1 VVQQPQRDDYYYDTP
16 DQDTPADPYGDDN
29 GNNNPPRKQQQMP
42 LPPQD
47 EDINDNRPVNPDSL
61 TYKPGTNLS
70 SPNRSYS
77 TQDKVWVKPH
87 WKHTGDGWIWIDGY
101 WK

>member
-1 VVQQPQRDDYYYDTP
+1 VVVQQQDNDYYDDNTP
-16 DQDTPADPYGDDN
+16 DDPYKEDNSSRNQRQQQPKQQPPADENYDYS
-29 GNNNPPRKQQQMP
+29 
-42 LPPQD
+42 
-47 EDINDNRPVNPDSL
+47 RPVNPDSL

-70 SPNRSYS
+70 PRGNYS
-77 TQDKVWVKPH
+77 TRDKVWVKPH

>member
-1 VVQQPQRDDYYYDTP
+1 MVVQQQDNGYYDDNTP
-16 DQDTPADPYGDDN
+16 DDPYNDNNSDRNYQQRQPSNQQQPAD
-29 GNNNPPRKQQQMP
+29 NNY
-42 LPPQD
+42 D
-47 EDINDNRPVNPDSL
+47 YSRPVNPDSL

-70 SPNRSYS
+70 SPRSNYP
-77 TQDKVWVKPH
+77 TRDKVWIKAH